1 MCGFVGF
8 INKDSISNPE
18 STIKKM
24 NDSIIHRGPDDEGYW
39 SDLDQDL
46 FLGFRRLAIIDLT
59 KAGHQPMVSS
69 SARYVMCMNGEIYNH
84 QQLRDSLNRQNCQVN
99 WNGYSDSETFL
110 ELVEAIGI
118 NEALKKNYRNVCN
131 IHL

>member
-69 SARYVMCMNGEIYNH
+69 SARYVMTLLNLKWSSPSKI
-84 QQLRDSLNRQNCQVN
+84 QLLLL
-99 WNGYSDSETFL
+99 GK
-110 ELVEAIGI
+110 LVRVLRCA
-118 NEALKKNYRNVCN
+118 K
-131 IHL
+131 